1 MKSYWRKAKI
11 SPQTNYFFSNQKK
24 LCPSKS
30 DDFTKFLFS
39 GNLLEFFTT
48 RCQQHHLF
56 LEGRK
61 KTWTL
66 YKGRSSMEGIE
77 EFFLS
82 YHFKVAFILIWDCFQ
97 IITFSLNY
105 FFFLSI
111 FRNMVRNVKLGHGL
125 FDLIKTEQAAKVSI
139 YFFKE
144 SVILSDT
151 ITCTTIHLLWTIS

>member
-1 MKSYWRKAKI
+1 
-11 SPQTNYFFSNQKK
+11 
-24 LCPSKS
+24 
-30 DDFTKFLFS
+30 
-39 GNLLEFFTT
+39 
-48 RCQQHHLF
+48 
-56 LEGRK
+56 
-61 KTWTL
+61 
-66 YKGRSSMEGIE
+66 MEGIE